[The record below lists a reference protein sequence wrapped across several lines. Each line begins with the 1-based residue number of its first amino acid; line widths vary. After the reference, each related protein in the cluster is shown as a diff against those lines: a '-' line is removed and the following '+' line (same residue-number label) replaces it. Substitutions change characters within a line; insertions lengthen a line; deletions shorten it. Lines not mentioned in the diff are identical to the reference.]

1 MIQGLLYIIQLLA
14 IVFFGVLAIVFLI
27 LAIVNVKNLKKRIV
41 FLVVFLVVLTTT
53 LLIWNID
60 LYGTESTDRED
71 LVSAFESNFGF
82 KPPESIK
89 EIKVK
94 NFSIYDSNVHWMAFT
109 YEPSVFNQILVH
121 EKPLE
126 IAYNNTPKYNKI
138 IKKLKENCSNCPD
151 WLETS
156 NNNVSKI
163 YFKNNFL
170 NHSSSE
176 YYLWLDHKEKMVYLE
191 VSYFD

>member
-14 IVFFGVLAIVFLI
+14 IVFFGILTILFLI

-41 FLVVFLVVLTTT
+41 FLVVLTTT

-60 LYGTESTDRED
+60 LYRTESTDRED

-94 NFSIYDSNVHWMAFT
+94 NFGIYDSNVHWMAFT
-109 YEPSVFNQILVH
+109 YEPSVFNQILAH
-121 EKPLE
+121 DQPLE
-126 IAYNNTPKYNKI
+126 VAYNNTPKYKTI
-138 IKKLKENCSNCPD
+138 IRKLKENCSNCPN
-151 WLETS
+151 WLEIP
-156 NNNVSKI
+156 NNNVSNI

-170 NHSSSE
+170 KHSSSE
-176 YYLWLDHKEKMVYLE
+176 YYLWIDNKEEMVYLE